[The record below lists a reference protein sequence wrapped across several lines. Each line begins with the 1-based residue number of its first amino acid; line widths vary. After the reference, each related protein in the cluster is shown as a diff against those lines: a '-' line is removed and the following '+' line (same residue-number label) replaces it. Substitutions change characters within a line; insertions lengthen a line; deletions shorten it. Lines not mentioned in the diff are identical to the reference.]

1 LDFIDLKTL
10 YHKYKKDIE
19 AQIHSALDHSQ
30 FIMGP
35 AVEDL
40 ENKLAQFIGIKYSIS
55 VESGTACLEI
65 AFRALNIV
73 SGDAAITFPFLG

>member
-1 LDFIDLKTL
+1 
-10 YHKYKKDIE
+10 
-19 AQIHSALDHSQ
+19 
-30 FIMGP
+30 MGP